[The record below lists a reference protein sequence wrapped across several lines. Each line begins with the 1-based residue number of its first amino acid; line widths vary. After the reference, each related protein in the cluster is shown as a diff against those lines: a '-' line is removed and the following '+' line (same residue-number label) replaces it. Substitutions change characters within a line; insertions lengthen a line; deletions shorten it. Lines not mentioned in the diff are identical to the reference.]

1 MTLFRL
7 AMPWENP
14 EINTFIVQPPFKD
27 RSQIIIYLN
36 QLPRSGR
43 EEIRLFGL
51 AEIKLFEPEI
61 KNDVQ
66 IFLTRLATKFQESH
80 TENPA
85 LAFEQ
90 SLEWANRVLRENF
103 EQRYLPHINL
113 LFGCLKNNNLQFA
126 TLGLITTYIFFKEKN
141 NYKNLDLLKT
151 YTSNKSDA
159 LDLFFSNLISGEL
172 HRNNFVLFSTPTLL
186 DFLTVDRLEK
196 IITQTKTSEICSHLE
211 TILNQIE
218 NKLAF
223 GGILIAWPANDWQSP
238 VLLQKPRKITPDSS
252 IRQLIQQEQETAKI
266 LSPSLFS
273 NLRKAWQS
281 WRSKKILLNSE
292 QTAKADLET
301 LKKITKI
308 YTRLNGW
315 QGQIKIWAQKTL
327 ITLGKLIF
335 NFFLLLK
342 NLWRPALLIKSL
354 KQKIRGKFLS
364 LPPKRR
370 WLLVLSA
377 SAALLLII
385 SLTVG
390 YFQKASSLEKQNYNQ
405 IVNNI
410 KNKLDETESSLIY
423 KNEDQA
429 LLKLKEIKT
438 AFELFP
444 QNSTNRKQMY
454 EKLFSNYQIL
464 VQKIQHFQTVSAQ
477 LEIGLAS
484 TGITNPTLLL
494 LVDKKLIS
502 TTNDKPNLGIYDL
515 ASQKFNFLTDAHLNT
530 SLSWVLQKDD
540 TVLILNDL
548 KRLVQFNPKNNS
560 FELKEITWTKPDSE
574 ISLIVIYGT
583 KLYALDAKYNQISK
597 HAQSTTGFGK
607 GEFWINPKEELKL
620 SDTSSLAVDG
630 NIYIGKNNGEIWKLE
645 KGQKINFDLSQIDPP
660 LNSPIK
666 LFTKTEST
674 NLFILEPQ
682 QKRIIIWNKKTNRL
696 TTQLTSSNFKNLKNL
711 TVDEKTKKIYLID
724 GQNILSIKY

>member
-1 MTLFRL
+1 
-7 AMPWENP
+7 MPWENP
-14 EINTFIVQPPFKD
+14 EINTFIVQPPLKD
-27 RSQIIIYLN
+27 RSQIILYLN

-43 EEIRLFGL
+43 QEVKLFGL

-66 IFLTRLATKFQESH
+66 IFLTRLSKKFQEFH

-113 LFGCLKNNNLQFA
+113 FFGCLKNNNLQFA
-126 TLGLITTYIFFKEKN
+126 TLGLITAFIFFKEKN
-141 NYKNLDLLKT
+141 NYKNLDLLKA
-151 YTSNKSDA
+151 YTSNKSGA
-159 LDLFFSNLISGEL
+159 PDLFFSNLISGEL
-172 HRNNFVLFSTPTLL
+172 HRNNFVLFSTPTIL

-211 TILNQIE
+211 IILNQIE
-218 NKLAF
+218 NKLSF
-223 GGILIAWPANDWQSP
+223 GGILIAWPADDWQSP
-238 VLLQKPRKITPDSS
+238 ILLQKSRKITPDSS
-252 IRQLIQQEQETAKI
+252 IRQLIRQEQETAKI

-273 NLRKAWQS
+273 NLRKEWQR
-281 WRSKKILLNSE
+281 WRSKKNLLNPE
-292 QTAKADLET
+292 QTAKADIET

-315 QGQIKIWAQKTL
+315 QGQIKTGMQKTL
-327 ITLGKLIF
+327 ITLGKVIF
-335 NFFLLLK
+335 RFFLFLK
-342 NLWRPALLIKSL
+342 NLWRPALLIQSL

-377 SAALLLII
+377 SAALLLIV

-390 YFQKASSLEKQNYNQ
+390 YFQKTSNLEKQNYNQ
-405 IVNNI
+405 IVNDI

-429 LLKLKEIKT
+429 RLRLKEIKT
-438 AFELFP
+438 AFETFP
-444 QNSTNRKQMY
+444 QNSTNRRQMY

-464 VQKIQHFQTVSAQ
+464 IQKIQHFQIVSPQ
-477 LEIGLAS
+477 LEFDLAP
-484 TGITNPTLLL
+484 TEITNPTLLL
-494 LVDKKLIS
+494 IVDKKLIS
-502 TTNDKPNLGIYDL
+502 ATGDKSSLGIYDL
-515 ASQKFNFLTDAHLNT
+515 ASQKFNSSTDLHL
-530 SLSWVLQKDD
+530 SVPLSWILQKDNSI
-540 TVLILNDL
+540 LILNDL
-548 KRLVQFNPKNNS
+548 KRLVQFNPESNS
-560 FELKEITWTKPDSE
+560 FELKEVTWAKSDSE
-574 ISLIVIYGT
+574 ITSIMTYGT
-583 KLYALDAKYNQISK
+583 KLYALDTKYNQLSK

-607 GEFWINPKEELKL
+607 GEFWVKPNENLKL
-620 SDTSSLAVDG
+620 DDASSLVIDG
-630 NIYIGKNNGEIWKLE
+630 NIYISKNNGEIWKLE

-660 LNSPIK
+660 LNSPTK

-696 TTQLTSSNFKNLKNL
+696 TAQLTSPDFKNLKDL
-711 TVDEKTKKIYLID
+711 VVDEKTKKIYLID